1 MTERENLMI
10 GHGVLAL
17 STLSSERQEALYED
31 YLNIYSAKEVKL
43 DTNLT
48 DIRYK

>member
-10 GHGVLAL
+10 DHGVFAL
-17 STLSSERQEALYED
+17 SALSPERQEALYDD
-31 YLNIYSAKEVKL
+31 YLNIYWKEEVKL
-43 DTNLT
+43 NTNLT